1 MPNRDIIVIGLS
13 HGGTEPVKQLI
24 RKVSADLRASVF
36 IVRHI
41 PPEGQN
47 YLVDIL
53 AHDTSLPVIS
63 AGHCED
69 IRKST
74 VHIAP
79 ANFHLLVN
87 ATQTYL
93 SSGPRENLFR
103 PAIDPLFR
111 SAAVTFGP
119 RVIGIV
125 LSGELDDGTAGL
137 SAIKKCGGLVIVQ
150 DPATAIAP
158 SMPESVV
165 ENVAVDHVLPAGAIG
180 TLLNDLV
187 QENVSAD
194 FRNSDEMKKELAVL
208 AGNSGKSMDIIGK
221 EGRLVDVGCPAC
233 GGPLIEME
241 GKFRRYRCHIG
252 HAFTGR
258 TLIQGL
264 EESEEQA
271 LFAAL
276 RVMEERV
283 RMLRKLHKDASGH
296 YYGERL
302 EEAET
307 QARQLRGL
315 LQINEGG
322 QWNC

>member
-13 HGGTEPVKQLI
+13 HGGMEPLI
-24 RKVSADLRASVF
+24 QIIQKLSEDLRASIF

-41 PPEGQN
+41 TPEAYN

-53 AHDTSLPVIS
+53 AKHTTLQVIA

-69 IRKST
+69 IRRNT

-93 SSGPRENLFR
+93 SEGPRENLCR

-111 SAAVTFGP
+111 SAAATFGP

-137 SAIKKCGGLVIVQ
+137 HAIKKCGGLAIVQ
-150 DPATAIAP
+150 DPDTAAAP
-158 SMPESVV
+158 SMPRSAA
-165 ENVAVDHVLPAGAIG
+165 ENIAVDYTLSAGDIG
-180 TLLNDLV
+180 ALLNGLV
-187 QENVSAD
+187 KETVPAD
-194 FRNSDEMKKELAVL
+194 FQNSENIRKELAML
-208 AGNSGKSMDIIGK
+208 MGTDKSLEIFEDNGK
-221 EGRLVDVGCPAC
+221 LVPVGCPAC
-233 GGPLIEME
+233 GGPLVEMDGE
-241 GKFRRYRCHIG
+241 VRRYRCHIG

-264 EESEEQA
+264 METEEQA

-276 RVMEERV
+276 RSMEERV
-283 RMLRKLHKDASGH
+283 RMLRKLHKETSGRL
-296 YYGERL
+296 YGERL
-302 EEAET
+302 QEAEKHA
-307 QARQLRGL
+307 QQLRGL
-315 LQINEGG
+315 LHINEGG
-322 QWNC
+322 QWQC